1 MNPSNLEF
9 NKEKWFILKV
19 KYKHEKKASELLE
32 SLNFKIYNPTIT
44 VSRKWSDRI
53 KKIILPAIPG
63 IIFVKTSLKE
73 KNKVF
78 CSSSIKS
85 WLYENN
91 QPVTVNKYELTLLD
105 KSLNKRNWIINDN
118 EINLGDVIFLK
129 HLKID
134 VIVNKIGMSNIW
146 ATVKNSNFTL
156 KLDKVRI

>member
-1 MNPSNLEF
+1 MNLNNLEF
-9 NKEKWFILKV
+9 KNEKWLVLKV
-19 KYKHEKKASELLE
+19 KYKHEKMVSELLE
-32 SLNFKIYNPTIT
+32 SLNYKIYNPTIT

-53 KKIILPAIPG
+53 KRINLPAIPG
-63 IIFVKTSLKE
+63 IVFIKTSLKE

-78 CSSSIKS
+78 CSRSIKS

-91 QPVTVNKYELTLLD
+91 QPVTVNQNELTLLD
-105 KSLNKRNWIINDN
+105 KSLNKRNWISNDK

-134 VIVNKIGMSNIW
+134 VIVNKIGMGNIW
-146 ATVKNSNFTL
+146 ATVKNTNFTL